1 MTGNLL
7 LFNLATDA
15 DDPILSF
22 TTNWINRLAL
32 HFTTI
37 DVITMRAGRLAV
49 MDNVRVHSVGK
60 EQGYSEARRAAEFY
74 RILGGLLASQRY
86 DACFAH
92 MIELFAVMGAPLL
105 KLRGVPLTLWYT
117 HRQATRLLEL
127 ATQVCDHIVTAAPDT
142 FPLQTSKLRVLGH
155 GIDTDYFHPRAGA
168 AASGADENSRDKLT
182 RTQQMIISRGGYI
195 VQVAR
200 LMAIKHQDTLV
211 RALEQL
217 GDGRAVFVGGTP
229 DGADG
234 HYEHKLRGLAHGL
247 DLGGRVV
254 FVGSQSAHVVR
265 EYYRKAILAVNLS
278 PPGLFDKAALE
289 SMAMALP
296 TIVTSHAF
304 DPLLGQYQDYLYLD
318 SPENVDGLVGCLRVL
333 LEMPADERTVM
344 GAVLRER
351 VVADHSLDGL
361 MTRLVNVLRT
371 GEP

>member
-15 DDPILSF
+15 DDPVLAF
-22 TTNWINRLAL
+22 TTHWINRLAL
-32 HFTTI
+32 HFTSI

-49 MDNVRVHSVGK
+49 ADNVQVHSVGK

-74 RILGGLLASQRY
+74 RILGGLVSSRRY
-86 DACFAH
+86 EAAFAH

-105 KLRGVPLTLWYT
+105 KLRSIPLTLWYT

-127 ATQVCDHIVTAAPDT
+127 ATQVSDRVVTAAPDT
-142 FPLQTSKLRVLGH
+142 FPIQTPKLRVLGH
-155 GIDTDYFHPRAGA
+155 GIDTDYFHPRSEVTTAVEA
-168 AASGADENSRDKLT
+168 EDSREKLT
-182 RTQQMIISRGGYI
+182 RTQQLILANGGYI

-200 LMAIKHQDTLV
+200 LMPIKHQETLV
-211 RALEQL
+211 QAIEKLS
-217 GDGRAVFVGGTP
+217 DARAVFVGGTP

-234 HYEHKLRGLAHGL
+234 QYEHKLRGLAHGL
-247 DLGGRVV
+247 DLGGRVA
-254 FVGSQSAHVVR
+254 FLGPQPASVVR

-289 SMAMALP
+289 SMAMGLP
-296 TIVTSHAF
+296 TIVSSHAF
-304 DPLLGQYQDYLYLD
+304 DPLLGQYQNYLYLD
-318 SPENVDGLVGCLRVL
+318 SPDSVIGLVGRLRAL
-333 LEMPADERTVM
+333 LEMTIEERAVM

>member
-37 DVITMRAGRLAV
+37 DVITMRVGRLAV
-49 MDNVRVHSVGK
+49 AENVQVHSVGK

-74 RILGGLLASQRY
+74 RILGGLLSSRRY
-86 DACFAH
+86 EACFAH

-105 KLRGVPLTLWYT
+105 KLRSVPLTLWYT

-127 ATQVCDHIVTAAPDT
+127 ATQVSDHVVTAAADT
-142 FPLQTSKLRVLGH
+142 FPIQTPKLRVLGH
-155 GIDTDYFHPRAGA
+155 GIDTDYFHPRAGGIT
-168 AASGADENSRDKLT
+168 SSVDEDSRDKLSK
-182 RTQQMIISRGGYI
+182 TQQMILARGGYI

-200 LMAIKHQDTLV
+200 LMPIKHQDTLV
-211 RALEQL
+211 RAIGQL
-217 GDGRAVFVGGTP
+217 DDVRVVFVGGTP
-229 DGADG
+229 DGTDG
-234 HYEHKLRGLAHGL
+234 QYEHKLRGLAHGL

-254 FVGSQSAHVVR
+254 FVGAQSTPLVR
-265 EYYRKAILAVNLS
+265 EHYRKAILAVNLS

-289 SMAMALP
+289 SMAMGLP
-296 TIVTSHAF
+296 TIVSSHAF
-304 DPLLGQYQDYLYLD
+304 DPLLGQYQNYLYLD
-318 SPENVDGLVGCLRVL
+318 LPEHVDELVERLRVL
-333 LEMPADERTVM
+333 LTMAADERAVM

-351 VVADHSLDGL
+351 VVANHSLDGL
-361 MTRLVNVLRT
+361 MTRLVKVLRT
-371 GEP
+371 GEL